1 MPLQKN
7 AVGSHAK
14 IPKQVKGGK
23 IPMMRAVL
31 NAAPMPDAMDKGIM
45 AVYEVFRWWRGEI
58 EGVGMTRS
66 CMWRETRHVFC
77 CKLRLRNSFSSHG
90 LTV

>member
-31 NAAPMPDAMDKGIM
+31 NAAPMPDAM
-45 AVYEVFRWWRGEI
+45 ERGLWPSMRFFD
-58 EGVGMTRS
+58 GGGG
-66 CMWRETRHVFC
+66 
-77 CKLRLRNSFSSHG
+77 KLRGWR
-90 LTV
+90 